1 MRSSSRPS
9 PRHWV
14 SESWLYQQLR
24 EIQDP
29 DPSTEHSDFPAF
41 CGAIDIRLKEGGR
54 RPFRYEDWN
63 DEQKRFEAERTGRDI
78 VLKPRQVGFSTL
90 ELARDL
96 WFAIVNPGAS
106 VLVLAHEG
114 DLAEQ
119 LFLTLRIF
127 ADGLRAIG
135 QLPKTLYSNKRE
147 LVFANTGSAV
157 RIAEAGETSRSASK
171 KGRSGTVHRL
181 HATEVAFWGSP
192 AETMGAVLQSVPATG
207 EVVIES
213 TANGVGGLFYND
225 VQAARERLTG
235 YAFHFFPWYQHRKY
249 RLDPPADFKPAPRD
263 DWERKLRGFG
273 CDDAQIAWWR
283 SKVDDPKVGLER
295 ALAEYPLDP
304 DTCFRASGD
313 AWFEAQVLDR
323 LVPLIREPTRFAP
336 IVYGGQRFADARI
349 YSQPIPGRQ
358 YVVFGD
364 VAEGVA
370 GDGSSAHVLE
380 RVTGETAATWW
391 SDTTEPGDFG
401 TVLAVLGWLYNRA
414 QVAPERNNHGHA
426 TIERLVTKHK
436 YPNLFRHDDGRPGW
450 NTNPATRP
458 VLWDDMAHAIADGAA
473 WTPDAATL
481 AECRTLIRDEDGKP
495 RARGKRKKNKDACR
509 DDRFVSWAGAWQL
522 RSRAVPKVGGFKVAG
537 L

>member
-1 MRSSSRPS
+1 M
-9 PRHWV
+9 
-14 SESWLYQQLR
+14 SESWLHQQLR
-24 EIQDP
+24 EIQAP
-29 DPSTEHSDFPAF
+29 ESTENRDFIAF
-41 CGAIDIRLKEGGR
+41 CSSIDIRLKEGGR

-106 VLVLAHEG
+106 VLVLVHDS

-127 ADGLRAIG
+127 ADCLRGIG

-147 LVFANTGSAV
+147 LVFAHTGSAV

-225 VQAARERLTG
+225 VQAARERRTD
-235 YAFHFFPWYQHRKY
+235 YRFHFFPWWQHRKY
-249 RLDPPADFKPAPRD
+249 RLDPPDGFMPAARD
-263 DWERKLRGFG
+263 HWEEKLRRVG
-273 CDDAQIAWWR
+273 CDNAQIAWWR

-295 ALAEYPLDP
+295 SLAEYPIDA

-313 AWFEAQVLDR
+313 AWFEASVLDK
-323 LVPLIREPTRFAP
+323 LVPLIREPVRLAP
-336 IVYGGQRFADARI
+336 IVYGGQRFADARV
-349 YSQPIPGRQ
+349 YAHPVPGRQ

-370 GDGSSAHVLE
+370 GDGSSAHVLD

-391 SDTTEPGDFG
+391 SDSTEPGDFG
-401 TVLAVLGWLYNRA
+401 TVLCVLGWLYNKA
-414 QVAPERNNHGHA
+414 QVAPERNNHGHV
-426 TIERLVTKHK
+426 TVERLVKTHR
-436 YPNLFRHDDGRPGW
+436 YGNLFRHDDGRYGW
-450 NTNPATRP
+450 NTNAATRP
-458 VLWDDMAHAIADGAA
+458 ILWDDLAHAIRDGAA

-495 RARGKRKKNKDACR
+495 RARGKRSKGKDACR

-522 RSRAVPKVGGFKVAG
+522 RSRAVPKVGGFKMAG